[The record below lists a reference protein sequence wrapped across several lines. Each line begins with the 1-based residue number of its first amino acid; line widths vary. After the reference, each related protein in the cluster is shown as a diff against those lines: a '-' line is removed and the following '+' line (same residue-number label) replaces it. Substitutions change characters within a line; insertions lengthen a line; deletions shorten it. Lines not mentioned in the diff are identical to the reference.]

1 MMKSF
6 KIAVTAFLIT
16 AGVIKG
22 APALAAQPIENV
34 SIVRTADLDLNSQS
48 GRAALDHRLVNA
60 ATEVC
65 GTASSA
71 DLVGSNQVRACRANV
86 LAKARNDGSQLA
98 SRGAP
103 IAVVAAR

>member
-1 MMKSF
+1 MKSF
-6 KIAVTAFLIT
+6 KIALTAFVIT
-16 AGVIKG
+16 AGVIKA
-22 APALAAQPIENV
+22 APVVAAPPVENV
-34 SIVRTADLDLNSQS
+34 SIVRTADLDLTSKT

-71 DLVGSNQVRACRANV
+71 DLIGSNEVRTCRANV
-86 LAKARNDGSQLA
+86 LAKARSKGSQLA

>member
-1 MMKSF
+1 MNSV
-6 KIAVTAFLIT
+6 KIALKAFVIT

-22 APALAAQPIENV
+22 APVVAQPAVANV
-34 SIVRTADLDLNSQS
+34 SIVRTADLDLSSKAGQT
-48 GRAALDHRLVNA
+48 ALEHRLVTA

-65 GTASSA
+65 GTASNA
-71 DLVGSNQVRACRANV
+71 DLVGSNQVRACRADV